1 ETSSRERLESEL
13 SIAHDIQMGLLPL
26 PLDPG
31 IRQKVDL
38 YATMLPAKEVGGD
51 LYDYFL
57 LPDGRLCFAIGDVS
71 DKGVP
76 AALFMAVTRT
86 LIRASAEDE
95 TDPALLMER
104 VNNRLAENNPNMMFV
119 TLVIGVLDL
128 VTGDLDWSNGGH
140 PALCLVQTDGQLRL
154 LEGRSGPACGV
165 QEDLPYR
172 KFSTRLEPGEIL
184 VGYTDGVTEA
194 VGPDGQLYGEERL
207 FARLAGLQQHS
218 AATLTTTLLQ
228 DLHQFVQQ
236 TEQSDDIT
244 LIAAKRAT
252 P

>member
-57 LPDGRLCFAIGDVS
+57 LNNGKLCFVIGDVS

-86 LIRASAEDE
+86 LIRACAEDE

-104 VNNRLAENNPNMMFV
+104 VNNRLAENNANMMFV
-119 TLVIGVLDL
+119 TLILAVLDL
-128 VTGDLDWSNGGH
+128 ETGELSWSHGGH
-140 PALCLVQTDGQLRL
+140 PPPCILQLDRQL
-154 LEGRSGPACGV
+154 PTLER
-165 QEDLPYR
+165 R
-172 KFSTRLEPGEIL
+172 TRP
-184 VGYTDGVTEA
+184 
-194 VGPDGQLYGEERL
+194 RC
-207 FARLAGLQQHS
+207 
-218 AATLTTTLLQ
+218 
-228 DLHQFVQQ
+228 
-236 TEQSDDIT
+236 
-244 LIAAKRAT
+244 RA
-252 P
+252 